1 MPQMGSK
8 RTLGEPNRMAALP
21 PKAVIRRLKVVRTGG
36 TRRNASLGKRQA
48 LNYPR
53 RKIRRKILRRH
64 YLSHHRSGEP
74 ICAHCRRFKQRNR
87 EEPDM
92 RTAAKVAV
100 GRGLDAIDAIIGSV
114 QRRFPNFSFALS
126 GEADG
131 HGNVVRFSWALGP
144 KQGAAVVKGTD
155 FVERDFDKIC
165 AVTGFLDLVPATA

>member
-1 MPQMGSK
+1 
-8 RTLGEPNRMAALP
+8 
-21 PKAVIRRLKVVRTGG
+21 
-36 TRRNASLGKRQA
+36 
-48 LNYPR
+48 
-53 RKIRRKILRRH
+53 
-64 YLSHHRSGEP
+64 
-74 ICAHCRRFKQRNR
+74 
-87 EEPDM
+87 M
-92 RTAAKVAV
+92 RTAAKVAEDYINVWNEADSVRRRALLETTWTPTASYFDPVAV